1 MSQNDSNW
9 FDSDV
14 VNKVAKE
21 VVETVIGSQAYQHSK
36 VNNWSNAIVEQV
48 LQQLIKSNKS
58 FKYIVTCAIIQ
69 KNGAGLQ
76 TATSCFWDNATDGHS
91 TIRWENKS
99 LHSIVQI
106 FAIAV

>member
-1 MSQNDSNW
+1 MTNSDNNW

-14 VNKVAKE
+14 VNKTTKE
-21 VVETVIGSQAYQHSK
+21 VVETIIGSNTYQHSE
-36 VNNWSNAIVEQV
+36 VTNWSNTIVEQV
-48 LQQLIKSNKS
+48 MQQLVKNNNK

-76 TATSCFWDNATDGHS
+76 TATSCYWDNTTDGY
-91 TIRWENKS
+91 TTVRWENKS

-106 FAIAV
+106 FAVTI

>member
-58 FKYIVTCAIIQ
+58 FKYIGWCPPF
-69 KNGAGLQ
+69 L
-76 TATSCFWDNATDGHS
+76 
-91 TIRWENKS
+91 RMS
-99 LHSIVQI
+99 LCVHSIS
-106 FAIAV
+106 